1 MFYSSVISL
10 KGSRNDYNSDGI
22 LDIIIEQ
29 ADRYCLT
36 EQASSHR
43 LTEQVSQ
50 HGLVEQASQ
59 HCLMEQ
65 ASSHGL
71 AEQTDGHCLAEQ
83 ASQYCLTEQSSRHCL
98 MEQASRHCLTES
110 EYQVLYIFTV
120 CVVKL
125 AFHNKFLIGRE
136 DWDKLTAGPTPEYV
150 DFFLRQQQEKVLL
163 VRNLCSHVI
172 KAAQD
177 EVWEEYCDITYV
189 YTQFMV
195 RQLALSSLE
204 RLIKDVNRCDKRLE
218 LKKLLYRRWFK
229 QVV

>member
-1 MFYSSVISL
+1 
-10 KGSRNDYNSDGI
+10 
-22 LDIIIEQ
+22 
-29 ADRYCLT
+29 
-36 EQASSHR
+36 
-43 LTEQVSQ
+43 
-50 HGLVEQASQ
+50 
-59 HCLMEQ
+59 
-65 ASSHGL
+65 
-71 AEQTDGHCLAEQ
+71 
-83 ASQYCLTEQSSRHCL
+83 

-110 EYQVLYIFTV
+110 EYLVLYIFTV

-150 DFFLRQQQEKVLL
+150 DFFLRQQQVKVLL

-172 KAAQD
+172 KEAQN
-177 EVWEEYCDITYV
+177 EVWEEYCDIIYI

-204 RLIKDVNRCDKRLE
+204 RLIKDLNRCDKRLE
-218 LKKLLYRRWFK
+218 LKNLLYRRWFK